1 MSSVTCPAT
10 MSAAVT
16 TAGPAAV
23 GPQRSNLIT
32 ISTRL
37 YGLRMN
43 PRSVPCGQNHRT
55 RRSEEKPRWEPAEK
69 GHEVSVCLPARCS
82 NIWDDLLMQGF
93 ERMDRQLL
101 DAAALAGQLVPRG
114 GMFAFLA
121 THRGDVFP
129 DADYADLFAAPGV
142 GRPSLPTTQM
152 AAVMALQALHDYSD
166 RETRRGGPVRC
177 AVEGG
182 YRRVAGRCG
191 V

>member
-1 MSSVTCPAT
+1 
-10 MSAAVT
+10 
-16 TAGPAAV
+16 
-23 GPQRSNLIT
+23 
-32 ISTRL
+32 
-37 YGLRMN
+37 
-43 PRSVPCGQNHRT
+43 
-55 RRSEEKPRWEPAEK
+55 
-69 GHEVSVCLPARCS
+69 
-82 NIWDDLLMQGF
+82 MQGF

-152 AAVMALQALHDYSD
+152 AAVLALQALHDYSD